1 MIRLILH
8 LFLFLFLSSYS
19 CEAYRFSSSDQKVL
33 NSFWKYAEEH
43 RLGNLPVNERIP
55 SIARF
60 FLGTPYQS
68 NTLNVTR
75 EELPVINLHEL
86 DCVTFVENVLALA
99 FLEQYNQQSTEAFVQ
114 NIIRLRYRNA
124 EIVDYTSRLH
134 YSSDWLYEMQQ
145 AHLLTDITQ
154 FAGGIPYSKQICF
167 MSEHSQKYP
176 QLQKDSSLLKKIKTI
191 ETAINQ
197 RTYYYIPKDKI
208 NEACNKIKN
217 GDIFLIT
224 THIKGLDTSHLG
236 FAWKKEGK
244 TYLLHASSKG
254 KQVMISSLPLQEY
267 MEGIDS
273 QSGIMLARAAKTLA
287 E

>member
-19 CEAYRFSSSDQKVL
+19 CEAYRLSSSDQKVL

-217 GDIFLIT
+217 GDIILIT
-224 THIKGLDTSHLG
+224 THIKGLDGHLSFG
-236 FAWKKEGK
+236 FCLEK
-244 TYLLHASSKG
+244 
-254 KQVMISSLPLQEY
+254 
-267 MEGIDS
+267 
-273 QSGIMLARAAKTLA
+273 RR
-287 E
+287 

>member
-99 FLEQYNQQSTEAFVQ
+99 FWN
-114 NIIRLRYRNA
+114 NIINNRQRLSCKILSGSDTGMQRSST
-124 EIVDYTSRLH
+124 ILPVYTIL
-134 YSSDWLYEMQQ
+134 
-145 AHLLTDITQ
+145 
-154 FAGGIPYSKQICF
+154 QIGY
-167 MSEHSQKYP
+167 MK
-176 QLQKDSSLLKKIKTI
+176 
-191 ETAINQ
+191 
-197 RTYYYIPKDKI
+197 
-208 NEACNKIKN
+208 CNK
-217 GDIFLIT
+217 LIC
-224 THIKGLDTSHLG
+224 
-236 FAWKKEGK
+236 
-244 TYLLHASSKG
+244 
-254 KQVMISSLPLQEY
+254 
-267 MEGIDS
+267 
-273 QSGIMLARAAKTLA
+273 
-287 E
+287 

>member
-19 CEAYRFSSSDQKVL
+19 CEAYRLSSSDQKVL

-99 FLEQYNQQSTEAFVQ
+99 FF
-114 NIIRLRYRNA
+114 
-124 EIVDYTSRLH
+124 
-134 YSSDWLYEMQQ
+134 
-145 AHLLTDITQ
+145 
-154 FAGGIPYSKQICF
+154 G
-167 MSEHSQKYP
+167 
-176 QLQKDSSLLKKIKTI
+176 TI
-191 ETAINQ
+191 
-197 RTYYYIPKDKI
+197 
-208 NEACNKIKN
+208 
-217 GDIFLIT
+217 
-224 THIKGLDTSHLG
+224 
-236 FAWKKEGK
+236 
-244 TYLLHASSKG
+244 
-254 KQVMISSLPLQEY
+254 
-267 MEGIDS
+267 
-273 QSGIMLARAAKTLA
+273 
-287 E
+287 

>member
-217 GDIFLIT
+217 GDIILIT

-267 MEGIDS
+267 MEGIVS

>member
-55 SIARF
+55 SI
-60 FLGTPYQS
+60 
-68 NTLNVTR
+68 R

-176 QLQKDSSLLKKIKTI
+176 QLQKDSSLLKKIRTI

-217 GDIFLIT
+217 GDIILIT

>member
-99 FLEQYNQQSTEAFVQ
+99 FLEQYNQQSTEAFVL

-154 FAGGIPYSKQICF
+154 FAGGIP
-167 MSEHSQKYP
+167 
-176 QLQKDSSLLKKIKTI
+176 
-191 ETAINQ
+191 
-197 RTYYYIPKDKI
+197 
-208 NEACNKIKN
+208 
-217 GDIFLIT
+217 
-224 THIKGLDTSHLG
+224 
-236 FAWKKEGK
+236 
-244 TYLLHASSKG
+244 
-254 KQVMISSLPLQEY
+254 
-267 MEGIDS
+267 
-273 QSGIMLARAAKTLA
+273 
-287 E
+287 

>member
-86 DCVTFVENVLALA
+86 DFWN
-99 FLEQYNQQSTEAFVQ
+99 
-114 NIIRLRYRNA
+114 NIINNRQRLSCKILSGSDTGMQRSST
-124 EIVDYTSRLH
+124 ILPVYTIL
-134 YSSDWLYEMQQ
+134 
-145 AHLLTDITQ
+145 
-154 FAGGIPYSKQICF
+154 QIGY
-167 MSEHSQKYP
+167 MK
-176 QLQKDSSLLKKIKTI
+176 
-191 ETAINQ
+191 
-197 RTYYYIPKDKI
+197 
-208 NEACNKIKN
+208 CNK
-217 GDIFLIT
+217 LIC
-224 THIKGLDTSHLG
+224 
-236 FAWKKEGK
+236 
-244 TYLLHASSKG
+244 
-254 KQVMISSLPLQEY
+254 
-267 MEGIDS
+267 
-273 QSGIMLARAAKTLA
+273 
-287 E
+287 

>member
-1 MIRLILH
+1 M
-8 LFLFLFLSSYS
+8 
-19 CEAYRFSSSDQKVL
+19 
-33 NSFWKYAEEH
+33 
-43 RLGNLPVNERIP
+43 
-55 SIARF
+55 
-60 FLGTPYQS
+60 
-68 NTLNVTR
+68 
-75 EELPVINLHEL
+75 
-86 DCVTFVENVLALA
+86 
-99 FLEQYNQQSTEAFVQ
+99 
-114 NIIRLRYRNA
+114 
-124 EIVDYTSRLH
+124 
-134 YSSDWLYEMQQ
+134 
-145 AHLLTDITQ
+145 
-154 FAGGIPYSKQICF
+154 GG
-167 MSEHSQKYP
+167 
-176 QLQKDSSLLKKIKTI
+176 KIKTFEI
-191 ETAINQ
+191 AINQ

-217 GDIFLIT
+217 GDIILIT